1 MPLMILSFVVQLLL
15 VIHIFKT
22 GRDKTW
28 IWVVIG
34 IPMIGSLAYV
44 TVELLPSF
52 FRSHRGQ
59 GVQKDMQKIF
69 NPQKN
74 FNSAIQNYEI
84 ADTVKN
90 TTTLA
95 DECMNKGM
103 YEDAQK
109 LYTKAL
115 IGMYKH
121 DAHLLFGLAK
131 AEFKLN
137 NYSIVT
143 KTLNLLMEKNSDYEN
158 REAHLLYA
166 KALEGLDDNQ
176 SALEVYEALESYS
189 PTPEALF
196 RYAMLQRKVGNKE
209 DCNRLLQQI
218 LRVAKISGNHHNK
231 LFKEWIN
238 LARSEV
244 KA

>member
-22 GRDKTW
+22 GRDRTW
-28 IWVVIG
+28 VWIVIA
-34 IPMIGSLAYV
+34 IPMIGSLAYIA
-44 TVELLPSF
+44 VELLPSF
-52 FRSHRGQ
+52 LRSHRGQ

-69 NPQKN
+69 NPEKD
-74 FNSAIQNYEI
+74 FNNAIQNYEI
-84 ADTVKN
+84 SDTVKN
-90 TTTLA
+90 TSNLA

-115 IGMYKH
+115 AGIYKH
-121 DAHLLFGLAK
+121 DAHLLFGLAQ
-131 AEFKLN
+131 AEFELN
-137 NYSIVT
+137 NYSTVT
-143 KTLNLLMEKNSDYEN
+143 TTLNLLMEKNPDYEN

-166 KALEGLDDNQ
+166 RALEGLDDTQ

-196 RYAMLQRKVGNKE
+196 RYAMLQRRVGNEEACTK
-209 DCNRLLQQI
+209 LLQQI
-218 LRVAKISGNHHNK
+218 LRVAKISGDHHNK
-231 LFKEWIN
+231 LFK
-238 LARSEV
+238 
-244 KA
+244 